1 MASKQLI
8 SISTKSYSVDPHD
21 QLSRGPEGTGM
32 ILKRGVLLCLVTAP
46 AIGCS
51 SALLQG
57 VAQGLAA
64 SSPASAGVKLMVFG
78 GPGHKTYLGC
88 LSCSSYSSESLFNS
102 YGTYGSEYS
111 GTSILNAY
119 SEYGSLC
126 GGYSAC
132 NPYASDPPV
141 IVDGS
146 GRYYGRFTVSSSR
159 SDGPPAAAR
168 VIRSDP
174 MRRSFFHSLSMAV
187 LLSSAAARQPRHG

>member
-1 MASKQLI
+1 
-8 SISTKSYSVDPHD
+8 
-21 QLSRGPEGTGM
+21 M
-32 ILKRGVLLCLVTAP
+32 ILKRGVLLCLVTAA

-57 VAQGLAA
+57 VAHGLAA
-64 SSPASAGVKLMVFG
+64 SSPGSAGVKLMVFG

-119 SEYGSLC
+119 SEYGSLY
-126 GGYSAC
+126 GAYSAC
-132 NPYASDPPV
+132 NPYASDPAV

-146 GRYYGRFTVSSSR
+146 GRYYGRLTVSSSR
-159 SDGPPAAAR
+159 SDGPPPNCEAGLPLSANTSSRLPSLTTAGAHWR
-168 VIRSDP
+168 LSSLP
-174 MRRSFFHSLSMAV
+174 LKRRSYPRVLSE
-187 LLSSAAARQPRHG
+187 Q